1 MANLA
6 PSCGKGI
13 TLITVQTACIIPQ
26 TIYLGFKEASNAF
39 RTVVGAFHLSL
50 STKLTFPKDVL
61 LAAMIMPGSCYDT
74 SVIGHDAHGDA
85 DVAGLLAELI
95 RGWKEGM
102 TRDVGNPLAWPT
114 IGF

>member
-1 MANLA
+1 
-6 PSCGKGI
+6 
-13 TLITVQTACIIPQ
+13 
-26 TIYLGFKEASNAF
+26 
-39 RTVVGAFHLSL
+39 
-50 STKLTFPKDVL
+50 
-61 LAAMIMPGSCYDT
+61 MIMLGSCDDT

-102 TRDVGNPLAWPT
+102 TRDDGNPLAWPT